1 MKRARI
7 DKIDEK
13 THRVMLGDHEIG
25 TSKTS
30 FDAQFH
36 VNAINDA
43 LDVAHLEGEKYL
55 ERMVVGQR
63 IDLELTTEISKAKA
77 DWYKRSQMFLRD
89 EELEEKTKATIVT
102 SSGGVCKKCGGLTTY
117 TRQNS
122 ASGECFSCE
131 HKLKTPP
138 SKSDGGASF
147 I

>member
-13 THRVMLGDHEIG
+13 TYRVMLGDHEIG

-55 ERMVVGQR
+55 ERMVKEQR
-63 IDLELTTEISKAKA
+63 IKLEVMKETLKVEA
-77 DWYKRSQMFLRD
+77 DWYKTYGSQMFVRD
-89 EELEEKTKATIVT
+89 EEPEE
-102 SSGGVCKKCGGLTTY
+102 
-117 TRQNS
+117 
-122 ASGECFSCE
+122 
-131 HKLKTPP
+131 KTPP